1 LYIAD
6 LAAGPV
12 KRKLLLK
19 LHARREDDFT
29 ESAPCAL
36 LPSVRNA
43 ARVRSPPCKDLRKE
57 RANGCIRELGSGS

>member
-43 ARVRSPPCKDLRKE
+43 ARVRSPPC
-57 RANGCIRELGSGS
+57 